1 MFKNWSIERRLLVG
15 TIATGTALAFVVIL
29 ATFLLLMTSRSATSI
44 VDQNMALSARL
55 SAQQATL
62 MEVHSNFLRLLTA
75 QAAGNAPNVDATVS
89 GLKTVISRI
98 GADLIALKAT
108 ARKESYA
115 EIDSVD
121 SGLKA
126 YAGTIEVV
134 ASMLSLD
141 FASAAGM
148 LTPFEDNYAKLL
160 NSLRKLVEAESRNA
174 QAQAM
179 DTTDIVR
186 ASIGVLLALS
196 LGAGLAVWWV
206 QTQTSRAIRSGILTI
221 ANATERL
228 AKEDL
233 SQDLGLLIRQ
243 DELQSIVA
251 GLIVFRDNIERV
263 RNLMRAQ
270 ATAQEELVRTQTDA
284 LSAQE
289 AAQAQRVS
297 MLISLAND
305 FENQVHTDI
314 VKSGEAA
321 KQLNANAQELT
332 RRMAGNRAAS
342 ESADAVASNVS
353 ENVQSVAAA
362 IEEFSASAKEIARQ
376 AEISSASIHQTV
388 EATTAAQARVQ
399 VLQESAQQI
408 SSIVKLINDIASK
421 TNLLALNATIEAAR
435 AGDAGRG
442 FAVVAGEVKALAAQT
457 AKATDEIKSQIDA
470 IQAETAK
477 VFEGMN
483 SVTDLTSEVSTT
495 ISIIVDGSVQQEA
508 AIREISHSVNT
519 ASSGVGDLRQQV
531 SITREETARAD
542 RTSQEA
548 TATTQS
554 LGTLIETIDA
564 RSKKFVAALRDDA
577 ERRSQPRT

>member
-1 MFKNWSIERRLLVG
+1 LFKNWSIERRLLVG